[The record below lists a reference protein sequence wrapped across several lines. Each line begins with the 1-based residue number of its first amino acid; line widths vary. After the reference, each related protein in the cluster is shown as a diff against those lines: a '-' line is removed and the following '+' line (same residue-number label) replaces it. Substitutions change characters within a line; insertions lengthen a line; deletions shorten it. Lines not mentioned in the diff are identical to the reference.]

1 MLLKSGLNQTNQIW
15 WYKVKASKEQQRIK
29 ELETALATA
38 QLQIERLTEEQD
50 YQEPIVSGIEVKPVE
65 LVTFKQHCR
74 AIEDEIESSNYL
86 STGVTDALT
95 ELRWMVINCQ
105 TISQAIE
112 YEKQLMRTKAVNT
125 SDKYTGQLARDVA
138 KKSVLG
144 SKVATQLSVFNALFE
159 LDRIH
164 EEMDIIEFEE
174 HLLNHDATSLL
185 FNSSGKLSDLVAL
198 RKARMNGSFS
208 QIEEI
213 IDKILD
219 DDDE

>member
-1 MLLKSGLNQTNQIW
+1 MKT
-15 WYKVKASKEQQRIK
+15 KEQKFK

-38 QLQIERLTEEQD
+38 KLKIERLENEQEC
-50 YQEPIVSGIEVKPVE
+50 QEPIVSSIEVEPVE
-65 LVTFKQHCR
+65 LVSFKQHCR
-74 AIEDEIESSNYL
+74 SKDDEIESSNYL
-86 STGVTDALT
+86 STGVADSLT

-105 TISQAIE
+105 TIAQAIE

-144 SKVATQLSVFNALFE
+144 SKVAPQLAVFNALFE
-159 LDRIH
+159 LDRLQ
-164 EEMDIIEFEE
+164 EEMDITEFEE
-174 HLLNHDATSLL
+174 YLLNHDATSLL
-185 FNSSGKLSDLVAL
+185 DSSTAKLSDLVAL
-198 RKARMNGSFS
+198 RKARMNGSFE

-219 DDDE
+219 EE